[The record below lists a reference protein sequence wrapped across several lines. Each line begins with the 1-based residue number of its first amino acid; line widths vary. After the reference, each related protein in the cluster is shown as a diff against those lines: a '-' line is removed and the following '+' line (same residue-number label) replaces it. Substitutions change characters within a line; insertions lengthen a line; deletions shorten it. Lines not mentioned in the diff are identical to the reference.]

1 MGTGVLDE
9 VTVSGARPTVAP
21 PTGAGRINI
30 GSAFQDASS
39 FDIDT
44 AMPAVCAQYPD
55 LPGCS
60 LPEVEVAQPRRPV
73 ISGIDATEEF
83 GRILRTQGIDAATDY
98 ALTLDPDV
106 IRQIDS
112 LVDAADQMA
121 DVQRDIEDQRWA
133 QELARRAAVAAAE
146 ALPEVVVSAAR
157 AAGRIVSSG
166 AFGIASLIP
175 EAAYYVGSYLSDLAL
190 RGAVDRI
197 SPPPVVPSPPDD
209 DASAPASPPRRPPGT
224 VATPLGDYLL
234 PDIDVSAPRPAA
246 PSTPRYRDP
255 LLVPSFPLPMPGSF
269 SLPTDFTF
277 LMPLPAPATRPVP
290 FVDSPVFS
298 LFTPQPSP
306 SSPTPR
312 PSTPA
317 PLPLSLASPLTGSG
331 LPPNLIATPT
341 PTSSPDERNC
351 RCSDPKKKK
360 RKKKARVECYRGEY
374 VERSKGLLK
383 FRKRKIPCQ

>member
-1 MGTGVLDE
+1 MGTGVLEE

-55 LPGCS
+55 FPGCS
-60 LPEVEVAQPRRPV
+60 LPEVEVAQPRRPIV
-73 ISGIDATEEF
+73 SGIDATEEF

-112 LVDAADQMA
+112 LVDAADQMV

-197 SPPPVVPSPPDD
+197 TPPPTGTVGSSSREPPDED
-209 DASAPASPPRRPPGT
+209 PANPIFADYFDP
-224 VATPLGDYLL
+224 TPVV
-234 PDIDVSAPRPAA
+234 VSAPRPTNEPIFSPLYQPFDLPGLIGNPFSFSVPTTSPGTPTGA
-246 PSTPRYRDP
+246 PTLSTP
-255 LLVPSFPLPMPGSF
+255 LS
-269 SLPTDFTF
+269 
-277 LMPLPAPATRPVP
+277 

-298 LFTPQPSP
+298 LFTPQPAP
-306 SSPTPR
+306 SSPAPR

-360 RKKKARVECYRGEY
+360 RKKKAREVCYRGEY